1 VSPAKERAA
10 LGREAAHA
18 KTDPT
23 LRSISQATGAAPV
36 LADALRRSPWRAWA
50 TLSGYSDERE
60 GDELPPTPPLDR
72 EAETEAE
79 RAARRGYWGA
89 GERPERFEAHDDV
102 PDTIV

>member
-36 LADALRRSPWRAWA
+36 LADALHRSPWRPLAA
-50 TLSGYSDERE
+50 LAGYHDER
-60 GDELPPTPPLDR
+60 DDTDPPPNKTPLDR
-72 EAETEAE
+72 EAETVEE
-79 RAARRGYWGA
+79 RARRRGYREA
-89 GERPERFEAHDDV
+89 GTRPDLVPVDDDAEGR
-102 PDTIV
+102 P